1 MLKESAKTFDL
12 REDIHALTDFKR
24 QTPEF
29 LTRLRATGRP
39 IVLTVNGRPEL
50 VVQDVAAYQALLD
63 KLEKLQS
70 DAPPTPVA
78 QSHAAGRQR

>member
-1 MLKESAKTFDL
+1 MLKRSSKSFDF

-29 LTRLRATGRP
+29 LARLKASGRP

-63 KLEKLQS
+63 EVEALQR
-70 DAPPTPVA
+70 DRPKMR
-78 QSHAAGRQR
+78 SHTAGLQR